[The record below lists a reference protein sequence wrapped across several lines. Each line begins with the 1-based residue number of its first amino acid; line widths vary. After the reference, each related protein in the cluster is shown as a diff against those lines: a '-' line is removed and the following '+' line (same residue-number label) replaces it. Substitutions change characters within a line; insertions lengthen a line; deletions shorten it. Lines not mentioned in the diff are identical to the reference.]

1 MGKKQKSTKTDKK
14 AETIAARILKQKQEL
29 VIELR
34 KQPVLQIACTR
45 IGVSRSTA
53 YRWIKDDAIFAD
65 VFQESRREGKDFISD
80 MAESQIIKKIG
91 DGNLVASIFWLKT
104 HRKEE
109 FTEHMKHDHG
119 ISVDNTWHDLT
130 PEEDKQRAAALI
142 HMFAPMFSFKMT
154 PKDLKEAIRRE
165 HERIDRRVKES
176 EAHKERVRKAL
187 ESDLEGK

>member
-1 MGKKQKSTKTDKK
+1 MGKKRKSTKTDKK

-29 VIELR
+29 LIELK

-45 IGVSRSTA
+45 VGVSRSTA

-65 VFQESRREGKDFISD
+65 VFQESRKEGKEFISD

-109 FTEHMKHDHG
+109 FTEHLKHNHELS
-119 ISVDNTWHDLT
+119 IENSPHMNLT
-130 PEEDKQRAAALI
+130 PEEEKQQATAFV
-142 HMFAPMFSFKMT
+142 HMFAPWFSFKMT
-154 PKDLKEAIRRE
+154 PEDLKEAIRRE
-165 HERIDRRVKES
+165 HERIDRRIKES
-176 EAHKERVRKAL
+176 EEHKERIRKAL
-187 ESDLEGK
+187 ESPGSE